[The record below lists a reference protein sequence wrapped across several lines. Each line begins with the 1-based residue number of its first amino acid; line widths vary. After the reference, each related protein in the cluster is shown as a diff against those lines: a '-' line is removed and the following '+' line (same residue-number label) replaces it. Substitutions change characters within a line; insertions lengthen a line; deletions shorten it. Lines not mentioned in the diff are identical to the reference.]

1 MGFDFKKYKGAVTG
15 DSPLHKG
22 EKGEGSGKSITRKQH
37 AGDVGRRATATKAQD
52 KSGYSRSGE
61 DYINVHSF
69 TANTRLSPSL
79 AKTLGPSISPAV
91 RGMGNLGSGGSS
103 KEFELPDIN
112 TTLENF
118 NVTTEIV
125 KGSNKKRKGWQE
137 AWDDLPTVNGKK
149 YNKNTNTYYD
159 NLQDFKDDAAKNPSK
174 SSGKDKVITTVK
186 DNNGNVI
193 IQYEGEGGDSHTVE
207 NILLENNK

>member
-1 MGFDFKKYKGAVTG
+1 MGFNFKKYKGAVTG

-52 KSGYSRSGE
+52 RSGYSRSGG

-79 AKTLGPSISPAV
+79 ANTLGPSMSPAV

-112 TTLENF
+112 TTLENLR
-118 NVTTEIV
+118 VTTEITP
-125 KGSNKKRKGWQE
+125 SN
-137 AWDDLPTVNGKK
+137 TKK
-149 YNKNTNTYYD
+149 YKTEDQVCHPDYLAKHGKGGPGSPECDNYNKYR
-159 NLQDFKDDAAKNPSK
+159 KKNPK
-174 SSGKDKVITTVK
+174 KK
-186 DNNGNVI
+186 DNTVTTKLIDESTGQVI
-193 IQYEGEGGDSHTVE
+193 FEYEGEGSDTHQIKD
-207 NILLENNK
+207 ILEKNK